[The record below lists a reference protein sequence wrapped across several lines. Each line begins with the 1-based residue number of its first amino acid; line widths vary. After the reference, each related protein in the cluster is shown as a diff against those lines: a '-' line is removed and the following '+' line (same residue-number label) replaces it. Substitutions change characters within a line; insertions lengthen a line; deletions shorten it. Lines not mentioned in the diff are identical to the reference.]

1 MMASIKYTSFTH
13 LFKALQTN
21 TCMGIAIALILCS
34 QLPSMA
40 QGFTQTK
47 QVNIEAQEQLF
58 DPSGSTTFKG
68 KVHVTY
74 DDYQIFSDEAVLKLS
89 AMGEPS
95 VATFYPRPLAKHI
108 GKNTPGKE
116 DTLRGDK
123 IRIHLQESRIEA
135 EGDTVSYVT
144 SVAANPIQILAD
156 HQQFN
161 NNTHTVTANGNVD
174 VTYEGTNIKSPQA
187 TMWLSEGG
195 KAQKVVFSGGAT
207 AVKSNSSIQ
216 SGTLTIIAG
225 SGNMVA
231 EHNVKTHVRNGAKP
245 GEPSDVYITSAYQQY
260 DNDADTML
268 ASGNVKIDYG
278 DYKTSGP
285 KATFRMKS
293 GQVDTILLTGR
304 STITTNGRQVTADQ
318 ITITTS
324 PKHFDAVGNVKS
336 QFLAK
341 QQPAAKPAPA
351 ATKSTP
357 KGGNTSLTLPAKE
370 DTTKPADDKPLVD
383 APSDDYL

>member
-1 MMASIKYTSFTH
+1 MNWMVFTMPR
-13 LFKALQTN
+13 LLTQSCRTLLNISVTLSVVFF
-21 TCMGIAIALILCS
+21 S
-34 QLPSMA
+34 QLPSLA

-47 QVNIEAQEQLF
+47 QVNIEAEEQLF
-58 DPSGSTTFKG
+58 DPDGTTTFKG
-68 KVHVTY
+68 DVHVTY
-74 DDYQIFSDEAVLKLS
+74 DDYQIFSDEAKLQLS
-89 AMGEPS
+89 ALGEPS
-95 VATFYPRPLAKHI
+95 IATFYPRPLAKHI
-108 GKNTPGKE
+108 GKEQPDKE
-116 DTLRGDK
+116 DTLRGDE

-144 SVAANPIQILAD
+144 SVAANPIKILAD
-156 HQQFN
+156 TQQFN
-161 NNTHTVTANGNVD
+161 NNTHTVKANGHVD
-174 VTYEGTNIKSPQA
+174 VNYDGTNIKSPQA

-195 KAQKVVFSGGAT
+195 KAKKVVFSGGAV
-207 AVKSNSSIQ
+207 AQKSNSSIS
-216 SGTLTIIAG
+216 SGTLTIMAG
-225 SGNMVA
+225 SGNMIA
-231 EHNVKTHVRNGAKP
+231 EHNVKTHVRTNGQN
-245 GEPSDVYITSAYQQY
+245 GDPSNVYIYSAYQQY

-304 STITTNGRQVTADQ
+304 STITTNGRQVTADK
-318 ITITTS
+318 ITITTN

-341 QQPAAKPAPA
+341 QQPP
-351 ATKSTP
+351 STP
-357 KGGNTSLTLPAKE
+357 AKAPQVPTKKDTGKTTITLPASQPVEK
-370 DTTKPADDKPLVD
+370 TPATN